1 MAFIFFFINPMC
13 VSRTPSIPIS
23 YCARIQQ
30 EISFQIPNIGCPKYQ
45 PMKRK
50 KKTQQCDFLLVE

>member
-1 MAFIFFFINPMC
+1 MC